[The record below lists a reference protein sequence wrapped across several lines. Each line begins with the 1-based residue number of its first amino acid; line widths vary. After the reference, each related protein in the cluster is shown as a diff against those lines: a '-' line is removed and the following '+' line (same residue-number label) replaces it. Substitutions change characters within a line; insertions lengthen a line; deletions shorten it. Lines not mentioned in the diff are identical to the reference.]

1 MPQFPRTLCGLC
13 HTTRFGDLVG
23 GSASPL
29 PPLGSPQL
37 RLWPRGTQFPPTL
50 PPVSSALSPRSNTLV
65 RLRAHTHTSPTPRHT
80 SFTARCWH
88 LVSTCVLHST
98 PNLGLAGLGLAS
110 NHLHP
115 SNLTNQLQGGWCPP
129 SLLLTFA
136 LSHPQ
141 VRPRALLGIWAAQA
155 PETSPAP
162 LCLNGLQLLP
172 ATVLQLQGNWISGAR
187 RCSGFWLLTSSLI
200 ICPPCHR
207 ISPTPFQRAPQIQGP
222 ASPPLPPP
230 SSHSAAPESDPSSC
244 DGLLLPFFVLP
255 PPLLLSAS
263 CLFAGGRGSGGTGL
277 DLRRMCG

>member
-1 MPQFPRTLCGLC
+1 MPQFPQTLCGLW
-13 HTTRFGDLVG
+13 HTTQFGDLVG
-23 GSASPL
+23 GSSSPL

-37 RLWPRGTQFPPTL
+37 RLWPRGTQFPPYTL
-50 PPVSSALSPRSNTLV
+50 PCKQCPLPTEQHTSALACT
-65 RLRAHTHTSPTPRHT
+65 HTHTSPTPRHT

-88 LVSTCVLHST
+88 LVSTCVLHSI
-98 PNLGLAGLGLAS
+98 PNLGPAGPGLAS

-129 SLLLTFA
+129 NLLLTFA

-187 RCSGFWLLTSSLI
+187 RC
-200 ICPPCHR
+200 
-207 ISPTPFQRAPQIQGP
+207 
-222 ASPPLPPP
+222 
-230 SSHSAAPESDPSSC
+230 
-244 DGLLLPFFVLP
+244 
-255 PPLLLSAS
+255 
-263 CLFAGGRGSGGTGL
+263 
-277 DLRRMCG
+277 